1 MIHHDSSMILWY
13 ITSDTASDTSVD
25 GILMLD
31 ADRWRTFRHT
41 LLLLRPCVGHPW
53 CPVDPVDPWPE
64 TWKTWHLADP
74 GTYVGPFETS
84 WIQRDERRQEIQGPS
99 EVICHCQA
107 MFDHIRIPSW
117 WSGRH
122 LPWKTH
128 TAQPSK
134 SFEAS
139 HARSAP
145 SLPQASTRAA
155 WRVTVQ
161 QYPRTILTVLYYT
174 YYTQSSC
181 QSSFSCLL
189 SARSIAVAVSCGK
202 HVSASAVVKSKI
214 GTRWGS
220 ITSCCELR
228 MPSLVWCFVEISQ
241 KQHFLILSG
250 SNETQHTCV
259 DMPWLTGPTGSSVV
273 IGHDW
278 SYLIIFVWICEKR
291 LNYIKLI
298 TVTSLWRSDPE
309 DGFACRSMISELTWQ
324 RHVPWVF
331 SIQHHPL

>member
-189 SARSIAVAVSCGK
+189 SDCKK
-202 HVSASAVVKSKI
+202 H
-214 GTRWGS
+214 
-220 ITSCCELR
+220 C
-228 MPSLVWCFVEISQ
+228 
-241 KQHFLILSG
+241 SG
-250 SNETQHTCV
+250 SFLWETCFSFSCSQEQNWHKVREHNKLLWVEDAIFGMVLRWDLAKTTLSDTFRIQWNAAHLC
-259 DMPWLTGPTGSSVV
+259 WHALAHRAHWEFGC
-273 IGHDW
+273 DW
-278 SYLIIFVWICEKR
+278 SWLVIFDHLC
-291 LNYIKLI
+291 LN
-298 TVTSLWRSDPE
+298 LWE
-309 DGFACRSMISELTWQ
+309 AAQLY
-324 RHVPWVF
+324 
-331 SIQHHPL
+331 